1 MKKNITILVIIL
13 LSHLKNNKINFFDN
27 KSIIF
32 KNIYLNKNP
41 KNYKKKHSTNSLI
54 RNYFV
59 KNGSKKNRKLL
70 IKTPTNHLAFRFFKS
85 NLIKKLQQLR
95 IKNKFDYNVLDLLFY
110 GCRIVI

>member
-13 LSHLKNNKINFFDN
+13 LSHLKNNKIIFLEN

-54 RNYFV
+54 RNYIV
-59 KNGSKKNRKLL
+59 KNGGKKIRKLS
-70 IKTPTNHLAFRFFKS
+70 IKKPANHWVLRLLKS
-85 NLIKKLQQLR
+85 NLIKKLQQFT
-95 IKNKFDYNVLDLLFY
+95 IVNKFDYNVLDLLFY
-110 GCRIVI
+110 GCRIII